1 MDTHTTPPALE
12 EPTLNELEDETDN
25 DCSPQEED
33 TTEDNEDG
41 IPQSTTETP
50 TAQEFVELNYK
61 GFNIKLG
68 SCRLIVSQLA
78 DLSFNYYNLLT
89 KGGLPNEPKNK
100 SYLS

>member
-1 MDTHTTPPALE
+1 MDTHTTPPTLP
-12 EPTLNELEDETDN
+12 EPTLNELEDESDN
-25 DCSPQEED
+25 DTEPQEEE
-33 TTEDNEDG
+33 TPEDNEDG
-41 IPQSTTETP
+41 IPH
-50 TAQEFVELNYK
+50 AQEFVELNYK

>member
-41 IPQSTTETP
+41 IPH
-50 TAQEFVELNYK
+50 AQEFVELAYK
-61 GFNIKLG
+61 DFSFKMG
-68 SCRLIVSQLA
+68 SCVYNSGQLGDMAFKMFNLI
-78 DLSFNYYNLLT
+78 T
-89 KGGLPNEPKNK
+89 KPEVKNEPNNST
-100 SYLS
+100 SYLQ

>member
-41 IPQSTTETP
+41 IPH
-50 TAQEFVELNYK
+50 AQEFVELNYK

-78 DLSFNYYNLLT
+78 DLAYNFYNLLT
-89 KGGLPNEPKNK
+89 KEGLPNEPKDK

>member
-1 MDTHTTPPALE
+1 MDIPTPSPLKE
-12 EPTLNELEDETDN
+12 NKLGDENEDT
-25 DCSPQEED
+25 SPQEED